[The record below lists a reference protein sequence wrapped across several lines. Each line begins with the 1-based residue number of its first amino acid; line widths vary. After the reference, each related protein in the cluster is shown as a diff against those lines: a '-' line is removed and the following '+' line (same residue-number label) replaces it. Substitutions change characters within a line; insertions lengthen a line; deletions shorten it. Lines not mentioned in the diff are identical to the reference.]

1 MMRFWVLILA
11 LLLITSGCI
20 YLPAGSLG
28 GAGGSPTISSFSA
41 SPTTISA
48 GGVAT
53 LNWSVA
59 GATSVVI
66 DQGIGNVAISGS
78 RAVSP
83 LTNIIYTLTASN
95 GTASTTATTSVFVN
109 GSPGGIPSGPG
120 LPSIINF
127 SANPPIVTPGGSSTL
142 NWQVS
147 DAASVAITPGIGNVR
162 LSGSTH
168 VGPTSS
174 KTYTLTATNAA
185 GTVTATT
192 TIMVQSGSAIQPPI
206 VLSFTANPAGIINGT
221 PSILTWNIFGATSV
235 SIDQGIGNVGA
246 SGSTPVHPGSS
257 TIYTLTAS
265 NSAGGV
271 TATTDINVLTVTQ
284 LPVIQYFTLNP
295 STIFKGNSTT
305 LSWQTSGAT
314 QVLLNGSPV
323 ATNGHMVISPPSSQ
337 SYTLSV
343 SNGFGNGYKTISLT
357 VLILQSNQFRQ
368 LLVLP
373 QL

>member
-95 GTASTTATTSVFVN
+95 GTASTTATTSVSVN

-142 NWQVS
+142 DWQVS

-174 KTYTLTATNAA
+174 RTYTLTATNAA

-221 PSILTWNIFGATSV
+221 PSILTWNILAPLRFRLTRASATLEHPALHPC
-235 SIDQGIGNVGA
+235 IRAQA
-246 SGSTPVHPGSS
+246 PSTR
-257 TIYTLTAS
+257 L
-265 NSAGGV
+265 
-271 TATTDINVLTVTQ
+271 Q
-284 LPVIQYFTLNP
+284 LPIRR
-295 STIFKGNSTT
+295 
-305 LSWQTSGAT
+305 A
-314 QVLLNGSPV
+314 VLQRPR
-323 ATNGHMVISPPSSQ
+323 M
-337 SYTLSV
+337 
-343 SNGFGNGYKTISLT
+343 
-357 VLILQSNQFRQ
+357 
-368 LLVLP
+368 
-373 QL
+373 